1 MDATKDH
8 KVNAVALSL
17 QSVMDEISSFYDSL
31 VGEGQHNIILLVGA
45 GDVEQ
50 YAANVPRERGIDSL
64 KSLLG
69 RWSVD
74 LPDTLPD
81 ASTPGNT
88 RAFEYLLN
96 EFAEQVRTSGP
107 DLATTRA
114 NVVKHVGE
122 LVAQVNRGCTNG

>member
-1 MDATKDH
+1 MNITKNM
-8 KVNAVALSL
+8 KVNAVALTL
-17 QSVMDEISSFYDSL
+17 QKIMVGLDEFYDGI
-31 VGEGQHNIILLVGA
+31 VGKGQHNIILVVGA

-50 YAANVPRERGIDSL
+50 YVANVPRERGIAALQSL
-64 KSLLG
+64 FA

-74 LPDTLPD
+74 LPNTLPD

-96 EFAEQVRTSGP
+96 EFAEQVRTNGP
-107 DLATTRA
+107 DLATTGA

-122 LVAQVNRGCTNG
+122 LVAQVNRGRMNG